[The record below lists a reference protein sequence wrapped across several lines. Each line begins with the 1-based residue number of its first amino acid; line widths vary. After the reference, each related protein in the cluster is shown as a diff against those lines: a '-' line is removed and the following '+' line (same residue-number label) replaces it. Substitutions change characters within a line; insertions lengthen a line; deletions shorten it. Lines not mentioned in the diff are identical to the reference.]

1 MVSKTLKIPF
11 LGVSAHKEEENQC
24 PYTSNWAIIGHN
36 TTTWVKLLP

>member
-24 PYTSNWAIIGHN
+24 PYTSNWAIIGHK
-36 TTTWVKLLP
+36 TTALNDSM